1 MIFSSQAVLYINQRK
16 TNTRKFFAVVAK
28 LHTKWQQINELR
40 SRETQDD
47 NTDTQEV
54 LEDILTRALTR
65 EYLDLL
71 KVALVGGSLTPES
84 GSETMETEDLNM
96 DVPSPSPSPS
106 TRANMTAE
114 VISDLGAL
122 LLRSEKTC
130 QPLVLAVLGALSWID
145 SSASLKATYLTGKLC
160 CVVHSY

>member
-1 MIFSSQAVLYINQRK
+1 MPSLLLL
-16 TNTRKFFAVVAK
+16 TFAVVAK

-84 GSETMETEDLNM
+84 NSETMETEDLSM
-96 DVPSPSPSPS
+96 DVPSPSTT
-106 TRANMTAE
+106 TRTNMATE

-145 SSASLKATYLTGKLC
+145 SSASLKATYLTGW
-160 CVVHSY
+160 

>member
-1 MIFSSQAVLYINQRK
+1 M
-16 TNTRKFFAVVAK
+16 VAK

-47 NTDTQEV
+47 STDTQEV

-84 GSETMETEDLNM
+84 NSETMETEDLSM
-96 DVPSPSPSPS
+96 DVPSPSTTT
-106 TRANMTAE
+106 TRTNMTTE
-114 VISDLGAL
+114 VISDLGTL
-122 LLRSEKTC
+122 LLKSEKTC

-145 SSASLKATYLTGKLC
+145 SSASLKATFLTGKC
-160 CVVHSY
+160 IMMESM